1 MKKLLLSAVG
11 AALVAIAPAAASAQT
26 ITGSIAAS
34 ATIQTVFAF
43 GTPSPLNFGVV
54 TPGTAATASGYIP
67 LQRNVGVIYT
77 LPDAAATGRL
87 VGPAGNLTP
96 TYTCGVGTTNSAI
109 TSAFSSCTPA
119 TAATAVLTIAA
130 PTGLT
135 TEYVI
140 FNGSLAA
147 GQTNIA
153 PGTYSGTIRI
163 TATAN

>member
-1 MKKLLLSAVG
+1 MKKLLLTAIG
-11 AALVAIAPAAASAQT
+11 AALIAAPSLAGAQT

-43 GTPSPLNFGVV
+43 GTPSPLNFGVI

-77 LPDAAATGRL
+77 LPDAATTGRL

-96 TYTCGVGTTNSAI
+96 TYTCGIGTTNAAI

-130 PTGLT
+130 PAGLT

-153 PGTYSGTIRI
+153 PGTYTGTIRI